1 MEQHFITFKPL
12 FYLRNP
18 KAKKPTNIYLML
30 RINGKQIRLAT
41 SVKVIP
47 DQWNHDEQVA
57 YISHRLNELDN
68 VNNEIVN
75 EKLNAIKLRYNE
87 FIDYICVNPE
97 KIVNCHQ
104 LLKEYIYNMTKNDKK
119 MTENDIILFLNKNIL
134 SDLEIREDTKK
145 NYIKSLRALKAF
157 FQYRKEKG
165 EKEITEFKEFTSEFF
180 YAMGDFLPQSFK
192 QPNGKP
198 YSMTTINDF
207 LKLTY
212 IVITKYAVTGGFITI
227 AESQSIKYKQLK
239 NKTSKDNEIFLRN
252 DEIIK
257 LYNYQPTNILDE
269 IVRDVFLLECLSG
282 QRISDTLRL
291 DDNIQEIMGVQQI
304 TLIPNKVQEKKITV
318 NLIFDIAK
326 KILVD
331 KYNYKMPKCTKD
343 QINHRIKKIAK
354 EAGIQGVETIS
365 KHYAGNSTV
374 TTVKKERWQ
383 CISTHTGRRTFVS
396 LLTLRGWNYEQ
407 IGKYTAQSLKI
418 VELYDKTS
426 PSDFEIYKKTHSDN
440 IVKFIDEVKTVNKED
455 IHIEIT
461 HSKGILTN
469 IVNSIDEAKAVL
481 NYLGAEVDEYIEEK
495 NIDELIK
502 MIGYYEK
509 TITKEFN
516 ANVAD
521 IKYIF
526 NNYGTAKQ
534 KKEHLHNLLEII
546 NPRK

>member
-1 MEQHFITFKPL
+1 MYFC
-12 FYLRNP
+12 
-18 KAKKPTNIYLML
+18 
-30 RINGKQIRLAT
+30 
-41 SVKVIP
+41 
-47 DQWNHDEQVA
+47 
-57 YISHRLNELDN
+57 LN
-68 VNNEIVN
+68 V
-75 EKLNAIKLRYNE
+75 
-87 FIDYICVNPE
+87 
-97 KIVNCHQ
+97 
-104 LLKEYIYNMTKNDKK
+104 
-119 MTENDIILFLNKNIL
+119 
-134 SDLEIREDTKK
+134 
-145 NYIKSLRALKAF
+145 
-157 FQYRKEKG
+157 
-165 EKEITEFKEFTSEFF
+165 
-180 YAMGDFLPQSFK
+180 
-192 QPNGKP
+192 
-198 YSMTTINDF
+198 
-207 LKLTY
+207 
-212 IVITKYAVTGGFITI
+212 
-227 AESQSIKYKQLK
+227 
-239 NKTSKDNEIFLRN
+239 
-252 DEIIK
+252 
-257 LYNYQPTNILDE
+257 YQG
-269 IVRDVFLLECLSG
+269 S
-282 QRISDTLRL
+282 SDTLRL

-455 IHIEIT
+455 FHIEMT
-461 HSKGILTN
+461 HHKGILTN
-469 IVNSIDEAKAVL
+469 IVNSVDEAKAVL
-481 NYLGAEVDEYIEEK
+481 NYLGAEVDEYIEEN

-509 TITKEFN
+509 TITKKFN

-546 NPRK
+546 NQKK